1 MKEIVSF
8 FFFFFSSRRR
18 HTRCSRDWSSDVCSS
33 DLDVPFFPRIPLPTE
48 VLNRPLVDLESGR
61 EEVVEPVVSDQ
72 LVHRAPDGAFCAGT
86 LTDDGVLNGG
96 AQGVELL
103 VGLLLEQVQG
113 APLLA
118 IEGGAKAD
126 QEFAVNPAQA
136 GVGLGG
142 HLDSPSVRKRQGVT
156 LPQGNL
162 GKRTHPG
169 SRNRGQEGEL
179 GLCEQREVVKR
190 DVALIHHQGEAGGY
204 LLRETLAGEC

>member
-1 MKEIVSF
+1 M
-8 FFFFFSSRRR
+8 
-18 HTRCSRDWSSDVCSS
+18 
-33 DLDVPFFPRIPLPTE
+33 LDVPFFPRIPLPTE

-118 IEGGAKAD
+118 IEGGA
-126 QEFAVNPAQA
+126 
-136 GVGLGG
+136 
-142 HLDSPSVRKRQGVT
+142 
-156 LPQGNL
+156 
-162 GKRTHPG
+162 HPG
-169 SRNRGQEGEL
+169 PAPAEG
-179 GLCEQREVVKR
+179 RPATPR
-190 DVALIHHQGEAGGY
+190 
-204 LLRETLAGEC
+204 LARLHSGRRRP